1 MGTKNTLG
9 CLLKKLKE
17 HQRTSNPSTKLQN
30 VKEVHGSKKNMPQ
43 CCIVQK
49 ESNTDKIKLIF
60 LLAKEEIDYMILNQ
74 QLNRLNMKMT
84 TEGKG
89 ALRKKV
95 K

>member
-1 MGTKNTLG
+1 
-9 CLLKKLKE
+9 
-17 HQRTSNPSTKLQN
+17 
-30 VKEVHGSKKNMPQ
+30 MPQ